1 MTKNKKRTLLLSA
14 ALLSAVAIGA
24 GAATTGYAASGG
36 DKGLIGANKAKE
48 LAEKAA
54 AGQAY
59 RAELEKER
67 GIVYYDVDVLKD
79 QREYDVHIDA
89 YTGKTLKIERD
100 DDEEDDDRRISG
112 GNASAPSPSPS
123 PSTSAPS
130 AVKTKISA
138 EQASRIA
145 TDRVGGTVVRSK
157 LDKDDGVLH
166 YEIELKTNRGEAEVE
181 VHAQTGKILS
191 VDYDDDDDDGFDD
204 FDDDDRYDD

>member
-100 DDEEDDDRRISG
+100 DNDEDDDRRISG

-123 PSTSAPS
+123 APS

-145 TDRVGGTVVRSK
+145 TERVGGTVVRSK

-166 YEIELKTNRGEAEVE
+166 YEIELKTSRGEAEVE
-181 VHAQTGKILS
+181 VHAQTDKILS
-191 VDYDDDDDDGFDD
+191 VDYDDDDDDGYDD

>member
-14 ALLSAVAIGA
+14 ALLSTVAIGA

-100 DDEEDDDRRISG
+100 DDDEDDDRRISG
-112 GNASAPSPSPS
+112 GNASAPSPSP
-123 PSTSAPS
+123 SAPS

-166 YEIELKTNRGEAEVE
+166 YEIELKTSRGEAEVE

-191 VDYDDDDDDGFDD
+191 VDYDDDDDD
-204 FDDDDRYDD
+204 DDRYDD

>member
-100 DDEEDDDRRISG
+100 DNDEDDDRRISG

-123 PSTSAPS
+123 APS

-145 TDRVGGTVVRSK
+145 TERVGGTVVRSK

-166 YEIELKTNRGEAEVE
+166 YEIELKTSRGEAEVE
-181 VHAQTGKILS
+181 VHAQTDKILS
-191 VDYDDDDDDGFDD
+191 VDYDDDDDDGYDD
-204 FDDDDRYDD
+204 FDDNDRYDD